1 METEQW
7 VEKQGVRLECFPLGN
22 KWWWTDWMVRL
33 DQPRQR
39 RQQTEYLGARLQR
52 TFWWSADMWILGI
65 KEQENPRLTPRCCI
79 TYQFSE
85 WRIRGKRSTQPGK
98 SLRSVPQPTP
108 TTPVSALNCEQYRG
122 TLLGECGKH
131 PGIVGPSLYRKV
143 LRNNVL
149 DATSQILQKRKE
161 RLELWISNTL
171 ATWWEELTHW
181 KRPWCWERLKAG
193 GEGDDGGWDGWMG
206 SSTQWTWVWAS
217 SGR

>member
-1 METEQW
+1 
-7 VEKQGVRLECFPLGN
+7 
-22 KWWWTDWMVRL
+22 
-33 DQPRQR
+33 
-39 RQQTEYLGARLQR
+39 
-52 TFWWSADMWILGI
+52 MWILGI

-171 ATWWEELTHW
+171 ATWCEELTHW
-181 KRPWCWERLKAG
+181 KRHWCWERQGRKRRGRQRMRWLDG
-193 GEGDDGGWDGWMG
+193 IIDSMDMSLSTLGERVEDREARHVAVSEIAKSRTWLSD
-206 SSTQWTWVWAS
+206 WTITKSAATNNS
-217 SGR
+217 